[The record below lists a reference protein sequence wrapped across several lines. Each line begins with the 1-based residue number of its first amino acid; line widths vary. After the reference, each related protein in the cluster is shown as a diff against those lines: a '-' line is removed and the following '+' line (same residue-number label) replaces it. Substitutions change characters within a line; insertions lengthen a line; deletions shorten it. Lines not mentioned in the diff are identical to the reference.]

1 MLKVLWDRGP
11 STVREVLDV
20 FRERRHRRAYTSV
33 MSLMNVMTEK
43 KLLTRKARGRA
54 FVYSPRLKR
63 SKTLNT
69 LVGDVLSRA
78 FEGSTSSLV
87 AHLLHETGPSSEEL
101 EAIRRTIDAYERE
114 NEGGS

>member
-1 MLKVLWDRGP
+1 MLKILWDRGP
-11 STVREVLDV
+11 STVRDVMEV
-20 FRERRHRRAYTSV
+20 FKERRRRRAYTSV

-43 KLLTRKARGRA
+43 KLLLRKARGRA
-54 FVYSPRLKR
+54 FIYSPRFRR

-87 AHLLHETGPSSEEL
+87 AHLLDESGPSSEEL
-101 EAIRRTIDAYERE
+101 KEIRRTIDAYEQE
-114 NEGGS
+114 SEES